1 MTWDKADM
9 MRRLPM
15 LLLAGLTVAACTPTV
30 RVEVAPIN
38 IYAKLD
44 ADVRLKLDKEVQTL
58 IQQNPNL
65 F

>member
-1 MTWDKADM
+1 MGVRANVCAIAAA
-9 MRRLPM
+9 
-15 LLLAGLTVAACTPTV
+15 LAVGASGLCACAPTI

-38 IYAKLD
+38 IYARLD
-44 ADVRLKLDKEVQTL
+44 ADVRVKLDREVQAL

>member
-1 MTWDKADM
+1 
-9 MRRLPM
+9 MRTQTSAA
-15 LLLAGLTVAACTPTV
+15 LLSVIALCACAPTLKV
-30 RVEVAPIN
+30 QVAPIN

-44 ADVRLKLDKEVQTL
+44 ADVRLKLDKEVQSL